1 MLLLL
6 VKLHQNVTLPQ
17 VKVYK
22 RKPKPMWKSRTMWF
36 SLALVVVGAVY
47 DNFSYLENVIN
58 PKYYGTILVCIG
70 VICAVLRFFTNRP
83 IEAD

>member
-1 MLLLL
+1 
-6 VKLHQNVTLPQ
+6 
-17 VKVYK
+17 
-22 RKPKPMWKSRTMWF
+22 MWF

-70 VICAVLRFFTNRP
+70 VTCAVLRYFTNRP

>member
-17 VKVYK
+17 VKVYN
-22 RKPKPMWKSRTMWF
+22 RKP
-36 SLALVVVGAVY
+36 VY